1 MALQLFLLASLLVA
15 SSSQNQN
22 PKNKYSIKTHSGLF
36 DTVVSPKENAG
47 GKMHYEVEVGP
58 GETKSEAGE
67 RLKKRAPRE
76 CTPWS
81 IKTHPGRFNAAMSS
95 KEVA

>member
-1 MALQLFLLASLLVA
+1 MALQFFLLASLLVA

-36 DTVVSPKENAG
+36 GAVVSPQENAG
-47 GKMHYEVEVGP
+47 GKMHYEVEEGP
-58 GETKSEAGE
+58 SKTKSEAGG

-76 CTPWS
+76 GTLWS
-81 IKTHPGRFNAAMSS
+81 IKTHSGRFNAAMSS